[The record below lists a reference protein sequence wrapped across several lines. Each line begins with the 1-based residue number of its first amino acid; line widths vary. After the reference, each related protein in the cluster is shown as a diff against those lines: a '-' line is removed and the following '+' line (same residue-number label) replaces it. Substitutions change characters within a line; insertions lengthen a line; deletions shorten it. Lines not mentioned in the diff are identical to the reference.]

1 MAKNITVIG
10 VNYFPE
16 DSAIGLYTTQKA
28 EALTARGH
36 NVTVI
41 TGFPYYPAWE
51 IKREYKTKPYLFEE
65 EINGVRVLRNKQY
78 VPKKPTFFKRII
90 HLISFTFG
98 SFINLFKVQK
108 RPDLIIS
115 IVPFT
120 TSILLGLILKI
131 RYRSKL
137 WVHVQDFEFD
147 IARQSGLNSKNSLL
161 HKILMYVEKK
171 LLNSADI
178 ASTISQGMKE
188 ILKQKSDS
196 ESFFLPNWIGNQKE
210 IKFTT
215 HRYLQTKKVKVLYS
229 GNIGEKQ
236 DWEAFLKFCKQTSSK
251 KYDITVVGDGAK
263 KNWLLDNIK
272 SFSHVKY
279 FPPVP
284 LSELSSLLRS
294 ADIHILFQKVDLM
307 DAVMPSKVLGM
318 MASSKP
324 SLIIGNDS
332 SEIKTIFNSCCPGIF
347 FNCYSDQVIVE
358 LEKLIQDPIKML
370 EMGRSANDYVVTNFS
385 KSNVLSRFLEKI
397 DLL

>member
-1 MAKNITVIG
+1 MVI
-10 VNYFPE
+10 
-16 DSAIGLYTTQKA
+16 
-28 EALTARGH
+28 
-36 NVTVI
+36 
-41 TGFPYYPAWE
+41 
-51 IKREYKTKPYLFEE
+51 
-65 EINGVRVLRNKQY
+65 
-78 VPKKPTFFKRII
+78 KK
-90 HLISFTFG
+90 
-98 SFINLFKVQK
+98 
-108 RPDLIIS
+108 
-115 IVPFT
+115 
-120 TSILLGLILKI
+120 
-131 RYRSKL
+131 KL
-137 WVHVQDFEFD
+137 
-147 IARQSGLNSKNSLL
+147 SLL
-161 HKILMYVEKK
+161 PTDIYRLKK
-171 LLNSADI
+171 LKYCI
-178 ASTISQGMKE
+178 QV
-188 ILKQKSDS
+188 ILEK
-196 ESFFLPNWIGNQKE
+196 
-210 IKFTT
+210 
-215 HRYLQTKKVKVLYS
+215 
-229 GNIGEKQ
+229 KQ